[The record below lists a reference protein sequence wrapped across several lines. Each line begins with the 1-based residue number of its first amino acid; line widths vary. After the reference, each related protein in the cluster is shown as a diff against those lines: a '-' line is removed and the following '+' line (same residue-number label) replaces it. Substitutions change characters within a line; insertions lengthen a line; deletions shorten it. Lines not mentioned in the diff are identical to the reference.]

1 MRKETVCC
9 IAGLLLSSPVL
20 AAVNPLPPNINTNN
34 VFLVTSF
41 GAVGDGTTDCTAAIS
56 SAISAAAGASGGGTV
71 ELPAPGI
78 YLSGPLVMQ
87 SKVNFQI
94 DPGATLR
101 LLPFGTYSP
110 QQTSFL
116 SASGLADLELSGGG
130 GIDGQGS
137 NWWVNAQNASPYLV
151 DWEGCNRILI
161 QNITISNA
169 PAQNIVFKGSGSGNI
184 LVQGVNIF
192 APSSHV
198 SVSPSHNT
206 DGIDLVGTNGLVQ
219 NCVIST
225 GDDNIAVG
233 SSSGVSANLLVTNC
247 LFGVGHGMTIGSNT
261 RGGVSN
267 LTVINCTFTNTDYGI
282 KMKSDNLSSGGSGEG
297 GVAQNL
303 SYFNLGMTNLRYATL
318 LINSYYKDPTYG
330 SAEPTG
336 ITPAIAASRPVPAPS
351 SSTPIWRNIA
361 ISNVTATVANGNGS
375 QAGMIWGR
383 TEMPVTNI
391 TLTKVSINATGTFNL
406 FNVKGLQIADSPV
419 KVTVGKTYTLFN
431 AQFAVTNS
439 TNGAT
444 SVTLDGLA
452 STNSLEL
459 DRAPASVGD
468 ATIFGANPISLN
480 GSLLTNTTSLS
491 LGSTNVINFGLGSNA
506 ARVTVTGNL
515 NLTNTLNIS
524 DVGGFGPGVYTLFTY
539 TGSFAGNPTLGTTP
553 AGFTYNLT
561 NGAGKVNLVV
571 TGTCVNP
578 TANVSGG
585 GSICSGGSVGIQ
597 AALTGTQPWTVT
609 WSDGFVQ
616 SGVSA
621 SLATRNV
628 SPSVTSNY
636 TVTALSDAT
645 GCPAGTLSGNALVT
659 VNARPTASVSGG
671 GTICSG
677 ASSGIQ
683 AALTGAQPWTVTWSD
698 GFVQSGVTASP
709 ASRNVSP
716 LVTSNYTVTALS
728 DATGCSAGT
737 LSGNALVTVN
747 AHPTA
752 GVSGGG
758 TICSG
763 DSSGIQAALTGT
775 QPWTVTWSDG
785 FVQSG
790 VTASPASRN
799 VSPLVTSNY
808 TVTELSDA
816 TGCSAGTLS
825 GNALVTVNA
834 HPTATV
840 SGGGAICSS
849 NSIDIQAALTGKQ
862 PWTVTWSDGFVQSG
876 VTNSPATRS
885 LSPVISSNYTVT
897 ALSDAT
903 GCSAGT
909 LSGNASVTV
918 NARPTASVS
927 GGGTVCGGN
936 LVTIQAVLTGTQPW
950 TVTWSDGFVQSG
962 ITNSPA
968 TRDVSPPVSTNYTVT
983 GLSDINGC
991 SAGSLSGNAAVTV
1004 CVPEPFSISS
1014 VQFANPDQVVLTW
1027 DSVDGN
1033 VYQVLSQDDLT
1044 LAVWVT
1050 NATVTASG
1058 TSASWTNSGVSGV
1071 TQRFY
1076 RVVNIP

>member
-9 IAGLLLSSPVL
+9 IAGLLLASPVL
-20 AAVNPLPPNINTNN
+20 AAVNPTPPNINTNN

-41 GAVGDGTTDCTAAIS
+41 GAVGDGTTDCTAAIT
-56 SAISAAAGASGGGTV
+56 SAINAAAGASGGGTV

-116 SASGLADLELSGGG
+116 SANGLTDLELSGGG

-184 LVQGVNIF
+184 LVQGINIF
-192 APSSHV
+192 APTSHT

-247 LFGVGHGMTIGSNT
+247 FFGVGHGMTIGSNT

-267 LTVINCTFTNTDYGI
+267 LTVINCVFTNTDYGI

-303 SYFNLGMTNLRYATL
+303 SYFNLGMTNLRYGAL
-318 LINSYYKDPTYG
+318 LIFSYYKDATYG
-330 SAEPTG
+330 GAEPTG
-336 ITPAIAASRPVPAPS
+336 ITAAIAASRPVSAPS
-351 SSTPIWRNIA
+351 SSTPIWRNITV
-361 ISNVTATVANGNGS
+361 SNLTATVANGNGS

-419 KVTVGKTYTLFN
+419 KVTTGKTYTLFN

-439 TNGAT
+439 TNGAN

-459 DRAPASVGD
+459 DRAPASLGD
-468 ATIFGANPISLN
+468 STIFGANPITLN

-491 LGSTNVINFGLGSNA
+491 LGSANVMNFGLGSNA

-524 DVGGFGPGVYTLFTY
+524 NAGGFGPGVYTLFTY
-539 TGSFAGNPTLGTTP
+539 TGSFTGNPGLGTTP

-571 TGTCVNP
+571 TSTCVNP

-585 GSICSGGSVGIQ
+585 GTICSGDPANIQAALTGTQPWSVTWSDGFVQSGVMASPATRTISPTTTSNYTVTALSDSTGCPVGTLSGNALVTVNAHPGASVSGGGTICSGDSANIQ

-616 SGVSA
+616 SG
-621 SLATRNV
+621 
-628 SPSVTSNY
+628 
-636 TVTALSDAT
+636 
-645 GCPAGTLSGNALVT
+645 
-659 VNARPTASVSGG
+659 
-671 GTICSG
+671 
-677 ASSGIQ
+677 
-683 AALTGAQPWTVTWSD
+683 LTT
-698 GFVQSGVTASP
+698 SP

-716 LVTSNYTVTALS
+716 T
-728 DATGCSAGT
+728 
-737 LSGNALVTVN
+737 
-747 AHPTA
+747 
-752 GVSGGG
+752 
-758 TICSG
+758 
-763 DSSGIQAALTGT
+763 
-775 QPWTVTWSDG
+775 
-785 FVQSG
+785 
-790 VTASPASRN
+790 
-799 VSPLVTSNY
+799 
-808 TVTELSDA
+808 
-816 TGCSAGTLS
+816 
-825 GNALVTVNA
+825 
-834 HPTATV
+834 
-840 SGGGAICSS
+840 
-849 NSIDIQAALTGKQ
+849 
-862 PWTVTWSDGFVQSG
+862 
-876 VTNSPATRS
+876 
-885 LSPVISSNYTVT
+885 ISSNYTVT

-903 GCSAGT
+903 GCTSGA
-909 LSGNASVTV
+909 LSGNAQVIV
-918 NARPTASVS
+918 NAHPTATVS

-936 LVTIQAVLTGTQPW
+936 SVSVQADLTGSSPW
-950 TVTWSDGFVQSG
+950 TVTWSDGFVQSAVA
-962 ITNSPA
+962 TSPA
-968 TRDVSPPVSTNYTVT
+968 TRNVTPPLSTNYTVT
-983 GLSDINGC
+983 ALADATGC
-991 SAGSLSGNAAVTV
+991 AAGALSGNAVVTV
-1004 CVPEPFSISS
+1004 CTPAPFQIQS
-1014 VQFANPDQVVLTW
+1014 VRFDNPDQVVLTW
-1027 DSVDGN
+1027 DTVDGN
-1033 VYQVLSQDDLT
+1033 VYQVLSQDDMT